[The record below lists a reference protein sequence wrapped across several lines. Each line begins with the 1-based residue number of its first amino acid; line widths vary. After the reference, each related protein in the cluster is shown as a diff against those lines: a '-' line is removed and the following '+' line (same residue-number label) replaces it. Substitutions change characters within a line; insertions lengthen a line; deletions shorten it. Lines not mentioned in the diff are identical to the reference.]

1 MNYCIK
7 SILTEC
13 INYLNIVL
21 VKAKDLMYL
30 LKRMIN
36 NDKNM

>member
-13 INYLNIVL
+13 INYQNIVL
-21 VKAKDLMYL
+21 VKVKDLINL

-36 NDKNM
+36 NDKNL